1 MIPKALEHK
10 QMETLEVIRKRCSL
24 KEQISPREIEPEILY
39 TVLDAARY
47 AASSRNH
54 QPWRFVV
61 VQGQPAVQAL
71 VDAAVTGTN
80 AVIRNAPVVIAVCA
94 RPQDDSISNGRE
106 YYLFDTGMAVAN
118 LLLAA
123 TDFGLVT
130 HPMAGFDEEALK
142 RHLHIPE
149 DVRVLMITP
158 LAYPASE
165 SYDEAARDRLNQ
177 RSRKAFEEVV
187 FFNRWGETQPEM
199 DAIRV

>member
-1 MIPKALEHK
+1 
-10 QMETLEVIRKRCSL
+10 METLEAIRKRCSL
-24 KEQISPREIEPEILY
+24 KSSISPQEIGSEVIH

-61 VQGQPAVQAL
+61 VQGQSAVQAL
-71 VDAAVTGTN
+71 VDAAVSGTN
-80 AVIRNAPVVIAVCA
+80 AVIREAPVVIAACA

-142 RHLHIPE
+142 RHLNIPE
-149 DVRVLMITP
+149 DVRVIMITP
-158 LAYPASE
+158 LAYPAAG
-165 SYDEAARDRLNQ
+165 SYDEAARERLNQ
-177 RSRKAFEEVV
+177 RTRKAFEEVV
-187 FFNRWGETQPEM
+187 FFNRWGETQPASE
-199 DAIRV
+199 AIQA

>member
-1 MIPKALEHK
+1 
-10 QMETLEVIRKRCSL
+10 METLEAIQKRCSL
-24 KEQISPREIEPEILY
+24 KSQISPREIEPEVVHA
-39 TVLDAARY
+39 VLDAARY

-71 VDAAVTGTN
+71 VDTAVSGTN
-80 AVIRNAPVVIAVCA
+80 AVIRDAPVVIAVCA

-130 HPMAGFDEEALK
+130 HPMAGFDEEAVK
-142 RHLHIPE
+142 RHLNIPE
-149 DVRVLMITP
+149 DVRVIMITP
-158 LAYPASE
+158 LAYPATG
-165 SYDEAARDRLNQ
+165 SYDEAARDRLAQ
-177 RSRKAFEEVV
+177 RTRKAFGEVV
-187 FFNRWGETQPEM
+187 FFNRWGETQPASE
-199 DAIRV
+199 AIRA